1 MAGCA
6 GPGALG
12 RLEPG
17 KIAARTGGPAGPK
30 PRELPRVGLVLG
42 SPPCGF
48 GARLGAAG
56 FVAAARCVTLPA
68 RRRPGAS
75 ASHTPRPSRPV
86 IEVQDLTRRFG
97 QHLAVDG
104 ISFRLE
110 AGEVVGFLGPN
121 GAGKTTTMRMLTGY
135 LPATRGSIRVG
146 GFDVL
151 RDSLEVRRRIGYLPE
166 NVPLFRELRVIEMLE
181 LQARLH
187 QIPVKERAGRIAR
200 VLERVGLTERRR
212 SPIGSLSRGLRQR
225 AGLAVALLPAP
236 AVLILDEPT
245 SGLDPLQ
252 RREVR
257 ALVRE
262 LASEH
267 TVLLSSHILAEV
279 EAVCPRVIILN
290 RGRIVADGRRES
302 LVESLG
308 GSHVVFEAVVGNPA
322 EAQRLLSALP
332 GVEGV
337 EDRGRSGI
345 HHGFFIRGASDLR
358 EDVGAL
364 AAQRRWAVRELSW
377 HVPSLE
383 KLFVRLS
390 LGLDEPSEGAPASPL
405 AEPLDGR
412 AEWVERGGPAAAAGA
427 PASAG
432 KAVYNLNPFAAGGQ
446 RDLSAPLA
454 LPPQPTAARS
464 ATAGGPAAGAAAP
477 APERPTYA
485 NLNPFENFGQPKAAR
500 AAAPPSPGA
509 GGEAAAPGFV
519 SLNPFDR
526 FGQGRERVHG
536 PGHGAQ
542 APAEAQAEARGP
554 GDKPGEGPAPGA
566 EADRSD
572 PPPAPEPPRYANL
585 NPFENFGR
593 PRGPEPRP

>member
-1 MAGCA
+1 M
-6 GPGALG
+6 
-12 RLEPG
+12 
-17 KIAARTGGPAGPK
+17 
-30 PRELPRVGLVLG
+30 
-42 SPPCGF
+42 
-48 GARLGAAG
+48 
-56 FVAAARCVTLPA
+56 
-68 RRRPGAS
+68 
-75 ASHTPRPSRPV
+75 

-257 ALVRE
+257 ALVRD

-302 LVESLG
+302 LVEGLG

-332 GVEGV
+332 GVQGV

-345 HHGFFIRGASDLR
+345 HHGFWIRAASDLR

-390 LGLDEPSEGAPASPL
+390 LGLDEPSEAAPAGAPAAPL

-412 AEWVERGGPAAAAGA
+412 AEWVGRGGPGPA
-427 PASAG
+427 PASPASPG
-432 KAVYNLNPFAAGGQ
+432 KAVYNLNPFAAGGE

-454 LPPQPTAARS
+454 LPAQPPPARS
-464 ATAGGPAAGAAAP
+464 APAPGAAGSAAAAP
-477 APERPTYA
+477 APERPAYA
-485 NLNPFENFGQPKAAR
+485 NLNPFENFGQPRSAPPP
-500 AAAPPSPGA
+500 APPSPAA
-509 GGEAAAPGFV
+509 GGDAPPPASGFV

-536 PGHGAQ
+536 PGHGART
-542 APAEAQAEARGP
+542 PAEAQSEARAS

-566 EADRSD
+566 EAERND
-572 PPPAPEPPRYANL
+572 PPAPPEPPRYANL

>member
-1 MAGCA
+1 M
-6 GPGALG
+6 
-12 RLEPG
+12 
-17 KIAARTGGPAGPK
+17 
-30 PRELPRVGLVLG
+30 
-42 SPPCGF
+42 
-48 GARLGAAG
+48 
-56 FVAAARCVTLPA
+56 
-68 RRRPGAS
+68 
-75 ASHTPRPSRPV
+75 

-135 LPATRGSIRVG
+135 LPATRGSIRIG

-187 QIPVKERAGRIAR
+187 QIPVKERAKRIAQ
-200 VLERVGLTERRR
+200 VLERVGLTDRQR

-225 AGLAVALLPAP
+225 AGLAVALLPSP

-257 ALVRE
+257 GLVRE

-290 RGRIVADGRRES
+290 RGRIVADGRRDS
-302 LVESLG
+302 LVEGLG
-308 GSHVVFEAVVGNPA
+308 GSHVVFEAVVGNAA
-322 EAQRLLSALP
+322 EAKRLLAALP
-332 GVEGV
+332 GVEAV

-345 HHGFFIRGASDLR
+345 HHGFWIRGQSDLR

-383 KLFVRLS
+383 KLFVKLS
-390 LGLDEPSEGAPASPL
+390 LGLDEAQEEAAAPAAL
-405 AEPLDGR
+405 ATGGEMG
-412 AEWVERGGPAAAAGA
+412 AGQVEWVGPGAGAAAA
-427 PASAG
+427 PA

-446 RDLSAPLA
+446 RDLSAPLSVPA
-454 LPPQPTAARS
+454 ATAAS
-464 ATAGGPAAGAAAP
+464 PAAAARPSPPAAAEPP
-477 APERPTYA
+477 AAESPARPAYS
-485 NLNPFENFGQPKAAR
+485 NLNPFENFGRPKAAATVESP
-500 AAAPPSPGA
+500 AAAPAPGA
-509 GGEAAAPGFV
+509 PGGPANPEGAPAAAFV

-526 FGQGRERVHG
+526 FGQGRQKVHG
-536 PGHGAQ
+536 EPLPQAPSPEGAAADRTASAGPAAAAAQ
-542 APAEAQAEARGP
+542 AAGSAAKG
-554 GDKPGEGPAPGA
+554 GPASPASEGA
-566 EADRSD
+566 A
-572 PPPAPEPPRYANL
+572 PPTEPEPPGYRNL

-593 PRGPEPRP
+593 PRGPEPRR